1 MKITH
6 YCIVRTDVDFGTQC
20 AMLLH
25 AAGESFGKGPPK
37 CRNDSVPIYAV
48 ALSARNEAELLL
60 LEEKL
65 IRKSVPHVAFREP
78 DRNNELM
85 AIGIA
90 PMERN
95 KVRPFVS
102 SLPLIR

>member
-6 YCIVRTDVDFGTQC
+6 YCIVRTDVSFGVQM

-25 AAGESFGKGPPK
+25 AAGESFGKDPPK
-37 CRNDSVPIYAV
+37 CRNDGVPIYAV
-48 ALSARNEAELLL
+48 ALAAKNEAELLL
-60 LEEKL
+60 LEDKL
-65 IRKSVPHVAFREP
+65 LRKAIPHVAFREP

-85 AIGIA
+85 AIGIV
-90 PMERN
+90 PMERGR
-95 KVRPFVS
+95 VRNLLS